1 MLYLSFTKAILR
13 MFIEKQVSV
22 IERISVQNIDI
33 CTLLV
38 NPAFKNNVEFYY
50 KIMKKGLSG
59 NYGKTKQF

>member
-1 MLYLSFTKAILR
+1 
-13 MFIEKQVSV
+13 MFIEKQASI
-22 IERISVQNIDI
+22 IERINVQNIDI

-50 KIMKKGLSG
+50 KIMKKGMSG